1 MSEKVEVQKNTHKH
15 TNRTVSITSQSLI
28 TEAPIKNAL
37 GHCFSDFNVPLNHQG
52 CFEWLYS
59 RIEMN
64 ILFSVQGEMVNSL
77 GPVDLTVSVAT
88 IQLCRCSRKQPYTI
102 SSHIQHGACV
112 LIKLYL

>member
-15 TNRTVSITSQSLI
+15 TNRTVSITSRSLI

-37 GHCFSDFNVPLNHQG
+37 GHCFSDFNVPMNHQG

-64 ILFSVQGEMVNSL
+64 ILFSFFYILLFFSSL
-77 GPVDLTVSVAT
+77 WDITFALISPSLNPVSKEN
-88 IQLCRCSRKQPYTI
+88 IGI
-102 SSHIQHGACV
+102 
-112 LIKLYL
+112 